1 MHFHYTQSDS
11 KVLEA
16 AVINHILVPLDG
28 SSLAECVLAHVLAIA
43 PVTNAQVTL
52 MHVLEHPENRNGNAP
67 IDPMGWHMQKQESLT
82 YLEQTAMRL
91 QKSGLNADHTL
102 LEGKPAES
110 IIEYAHLNN
119 VDLIALSTHGRTGL
133 SGWNV
138 SSVVQKVLLRSYRS
152 ILLARAYTC
161 TPDEG
166 IQYQRLFIGS
176 DGSPRAEFML
186 PIAISLAQYYKSEVT
201 IGTVVQKPQLIQRM
215 PLSEEDS
222 KLINQLTEKNQEIA
236 SHYHEQII
244 MQFSLKEI
252 NAKSTILV
260 ADHAVSALH
269 DMVEEAKADLVILVA
284 HGESGERRW
293 PYGSIATSFI
303 AHGNT
308 PLLIMQDLSEHDIVP
323 TPAEQAIQEARGH

>member
-1 MHFHYTQSDS
+1 M
-11 KVLEA
+11 
-16 AVINHILVPLDG
+16 INHILVPLDG
-28 SSLAECVLAHVLAIA
+28 SSLAECVLAHVVAIA
-43 PVTNAQVTL
+43 PVTNAHVTL
-52 MHVLEHPENRNGNAP
+52 IHVLEHADNRNGNAP
-67 IDPMGWHMQKQESLT
+67 IDPMGWHMQKQELQT
-82 YLEQTAMRL
+82 YLEQTAARL
-91 QKSGLNADHTL
+91 QKSGLDTSQIL
-102 LEGKPAES
+102 LEGKSAET

-152 ILLARAYTC
+152 ILLARAYAC
-161 TPDEG
+161 TRGEEVL
-166 IQYQRLFIGS
+166 YKRLFIAS

-186 PIAISLAQYYKSEVT
+186 PMAINLAQFYKSEV
-201 IGTVVQKPQLIQRM
+201 ILGTVVQKPQIIQRM
-215 PLSEEDS
+215 PLSEEDA

-236 SHYHEQII
+236 SHYHEQITT
-244 MQFSLKEI
+244 QLSLKGI
-252 NAKSTILV
+252 GVRSNVVV

-269 DMVEEAKADLVILVA
+269 DMAEDTKADLVILVA

-308 PLLIMQDLSEHDIVP
+308 PLLIMQDLSEHDVVP
-323 TPAEQAIQEARGH
+323 TPAEQAIQAARGH